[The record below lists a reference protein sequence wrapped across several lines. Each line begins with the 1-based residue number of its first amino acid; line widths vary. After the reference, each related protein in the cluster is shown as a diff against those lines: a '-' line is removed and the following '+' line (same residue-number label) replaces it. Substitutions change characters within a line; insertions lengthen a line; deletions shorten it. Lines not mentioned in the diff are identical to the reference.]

1 MKAPYFLP
9 LRSNCWPFFSIVLL
23 RRGRQAFR
31 IRTVI
36 LLLCHNLPLNSLRI
50 NKAKQ
55 LCVRSGRETAMHR
68 SSHIWPYFMY
78 NADFRR
84 RTNGTWTG
92 DTNNKVLFTAN
103 YCVQAG
109 DEERNASRKRIE
121 FISVDFGMAKRCP
134 HIPLFCERNKKIL
147 SICLHQRLKGFTKI
161 KTNCT
166 FTISYQTMLGD
177 GFFFRSV
184 VGKWLWLFV
193 VVASANLVRGDMR
206 WQSTGFEIYDHS
218 TLVMVHTEHLSTGG
232 KVVWPWRWHLM
243 GDCFLFVLCFFFF
256 SFFVWL
262 WFFLA
267 LHVFDGVWC
276 ACSGNWLSI
285 VRKNPQFRFQL
296 IIICHWARTNSSGR
310 ATDVCFAL
318 VHRVEY
324 APLLAT
330 MKRRSPSG
338 K

>member
-55 LCVRSGRETAMHR
+55 LCVRSGRKTAMHR

-103 YCVQAG
+103 YCVQAR
-109 DEERNASRKRIE
+109 DEETNASRKRIE

-166 FTISYQTMLGD
+166 FTISYRTMLGD
-177 GFFFRSV
+177 GFFF
-184 VGKWLWLFV
+184 GLWLANDCGYFLLLRRPIWCV
-193 VVASANLVRGDMR
+193 GICVGSPPASRFTTIRRWWWCTQSIYQRVAKWCGHGDDI
-206 WQSTGFEIYDHS
+206 WWVIAFSSCSVSFS
-218 TLVMVHTEHLSTGG
+218 
-232 KVVWPWRWHLM
+232 
-243 GDCFLFVLCFFFF
+243 FLFLCDCGF
-256 SFFVWL
+256 S
-262 WFFLA
+262 
-267 LHVFDGVWC
+267 
-276 ACSGNWLSI
+276 
-285 VRKNPQFRFQL
+285 
-296 IIICHWARTNSSGR
+296 
-310 ATDVCFAL
+310 
-318 VHRVEY
+318 
-324 APLLAT
+324 
-330 MKRRSPSG
+330 
-338 K
+338 

>member
-166 FTISYQTMLGD
+166 FTISYRTMLGD
-177 GFFFRSV
+177 GFFSV
-184 VGKWLWLFV
+184 CGWQMIVVICCCCVGQFGAWGYALAVHRLRDLRPFDV
-193 VVASANLVRGDMR
+193 GDGAHR
-206 WQSTGFEIYDHS
+206 AFINGWQSGVAMAMTFDGW
-218 TLVMVHTEHLSTGG
+218 LLSLRA
-232 KVVWPWRWHLM
+232 VLL
-243 GDCFLFVLCFFFF
+243 FLFFFCVIVVFLSASRIWWCVMCVLWQLAEYC
-256 SFFVWL
+256 SQKPSVSLSADYYLPLSPNKQL
-262 WFFLA
+262 WAGHRCL
-267 LHVFDGVWC
+267 LC
-276 ACSGNWLSI
+276 TRPPSRICTTSGHNETKI
-285 VRKNPQFRFQL
+285 P
-296 IIICHWARTNSSGR
+296 
-310 ATDVCFAL
+310 
-318 VHRVEY
+318 
-324 APLLAT
+324 
-330 MKRRSPSG
+330 
-338 K
+338 